1 MDPSKNPYTPGAG
14 AKPTVFVGRDAEIE
28 DFRTTL
34 LRLRDGQAAR
44 SQILYGLRGVGK
56 TVLLDEFDL
65 LAREQ
70 DWVTS
75 SIECN
80 EDDRLGPL
88 IARLCHRALR
98 HLSRGRRM
106 SDAVKKATGALKA
119 FVWTLD
125 PDSGRMRFNID
136 IEAAQGV
143 ADSGDLEADIVE
155 LLSEVGRAALDGNS
169 GALFLLDE
177 MQVLEKS
184 DLALLMAALQ
194 RVAREQLPVML
205 VGAGL
210 PQLPLTLT
218 KSKAYAERLFVY
230 QEIGGLSDAD
240 AARALKAP
248 ASRRGVQ
255 IDRDALQFIVERSG
269 GYPFFLQQWGETAW
283 EEAIGEDRITLD
295 DALAAEEAV
304 SHFLETRFFKDR
316 YDRASEA
323 ERIYMSAMADLG
335 PDGHSSRE
343 IADKMGVALSK
354 VSVARAGLLDKGLI
368 FNPVDSDL
376 AFTVPQFD
384 AYVRRVHPFDPEE
397 RPRLGRPRRS

>member
-1 MDPSKNPYTPGAG
+1 MNPNDNPYTPGAG
-14 AKPTVFVGRDAEIE
+14 ARPTVFVGRSAEIE
-28 DFRTTL
+28 DFETAL
-34 LRLRDGQAAR
+34 IRLRGGQAAR

-65 LAREQ
+65 LARER
-70 DWVTS
+70 DWITS

-80 EDDRLGPL
+80 EDDELGPL

-98 HLSRGRRM
+98 HLGRGRM
-106 SDAVKKATGALKA
+106 SDAVRRATGALKA
-119 FVWTLD
+119 FVWTLE
-125 PDSGRMRFNID
+125 PESGNLRFNID
-136 IEAAQGV
+136 IEAAKGI

-155 LLSEVGRAALDGNS
+155 LLTEVGRAALDGNS
-169 GALFLLDE
+169 GALFLVDE
-177 MQVLEKS
+177 MQVLRRG

-194 RVAREQLPVML
+194 RIAREQLPVML

-240 AARALKAP
+240 AVRALKAP
-248 ASRRGVQ
+248 ANRRGVD
-255 IDRDALQFIVERSG
+255 IDQDAIDFIVEQTG
-269 GYPFFLQQWGETAW
+269 GYPFFLQQWGETTW
-283 EEAIGEDRITLD
+283 EEAVGDDRITLD
-295 DALAAEEAV
+295 DALAAEEVV

-323 ERIYMSAMADLG
+323 ERIYMAAMADLG
-335 PDGHSSRE
+335 PGGHTSRE
-343 IADKMGVALSK
+343 IADRMSVSLSR
-354 VSVARAGLLDKGLI
+354 VSVARAGLLEKGLI
-368 FNPVDSDL
+368 YNPVDSQL

-384 AYVRRVHPFDPEE
+384 SYVRRVHRFDPEE
-397 RPRLGRPRRS
+397 RPRLGRPRSE

>member
-28 DFRTTL
+28 DFQTALT
-34 LRLRDGQAAR
+34 RLRSGEAAR

-65 LAREQ
+65 LARERG
-70 DWVTS
+70 WITS

-80 EDDRLGPL
+80 EDDELGPL
-88 IARLCHRALR
+88 IAKLCHRALR
-98 HLSRGRRM
+98 HLSRGKRM
-106 SDAVKKATGALKA
+106 TDTVKRATGALKA

-125 PDSGRMRFNID
+125 PDSGKLQFNID
-136 IEAAQGV
+136 IEAAKGL
-143 ADSGDLEADIVE
+143 ADSGDLETDIVE

-169 GALFLLDE
+169 GALFLVDE
-177 MQVLEKS
+177 MHVLRKG

-194 RVAREQLPVML
+194 KVGREQLPVML

-230 QEIGGLSDAD
+230 QEIGGLSKPDAV
-240 AARALKAP
+240 RALKAP
-248 ASRRGVQ
+248 AGRRGVD
-255 IDRDALQFIVERSG
+255 IEPDAVEFIIERSG
-269 GYPFFLQQWGETAW
+269 CYPFFLQQWGETTW
-283 EEAIGEDRITLD
+283 EEAIGDDVITLD
-295 DALAAEEAV
+295 DARAAEEVV

-323 ERIYMSAMADLG
+323 ERIYMAAMADLG
-335 PDGHSSRE
+335 PGAHSSRA
-343 IADKMGVALSK
+343 IADHMNAKTSALS
-354 VSVARAGLLDKGLI
+354 VVRGRLLEKGLI
-368 FNPVDSDL
+368 YNEVDSDL
-376 AFTVPQFD
+376 SFTVPQFD
-384 AYVRRVHPFDPEE
+384 SYIRRIHPFDPNE
-397 RPRLGRPRRS
+397 RPRLGRPRSH